1 MISVKTYKE
10 EYRELIMWL
19 EERLNESKKL
29 PDDGI
34 GFDAGQRA
42 QQEMKDGK
50 EYRRRLR
57 ELEAKHGV
65 KLEDVDLRKSA

>member
-1 MISVKTYKE
+1 MKTYKE

-42 QQEMKDGK
+42 QQERIDDI

-57 ELEAKHGV
+57 ELKAKYGIAQA
-65 KLEDVDLRKSA
+65 S

>member
-1 MISVKTYKE
+1 MKTFKE
-10 EYRELIMWL
+10 EYFELLEWL
-19 EERLNESKKL
+19 MERSEESKKL
-29 PDDGI
+29 PDDGT
-34 GFDAGQRA
+34 GFDAGQRC